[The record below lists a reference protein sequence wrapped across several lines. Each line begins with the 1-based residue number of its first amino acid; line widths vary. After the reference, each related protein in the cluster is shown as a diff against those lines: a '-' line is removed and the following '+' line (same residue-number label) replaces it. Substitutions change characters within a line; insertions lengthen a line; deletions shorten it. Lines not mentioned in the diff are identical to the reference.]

1 MRPSLFFFF
10 GNELKQIKL
19 SSLSL
24 SLEQR
29 VGQCIF
35 YRDTRPIICLT
46 RLAIVIFVNTNALLH

>member
-19 SSLSL
+19 SSL